1 MNTQNNIELNEDKKI
16 CYGLGC
22 FNYASHSIQEDGYDG
37 KLLLCD
43 NCIIKFLREGTDK
56 PPKFNSRFSDQRFP
70 IPPIRTDQ
78 SNSGRTEL

>member
-16 CYGLGC
+16 CHGLGC
-22 FNYASHSIQEDGYDG
+22 FNYATHSIQEDGYDG

-43 NCIIKFLREGTDK
+43 NCIIKFSRMGTNK
-56 PPKFNSRFSDQRFP
+56 PPKFNSRPTLSNTP
-70 IPPIRTDQ
+70 IKTDQ